1 MINNCRISMNVELV
15 KKSWFL
21 VKKLIFG
28 NFICAS
34 SLAIPK
40 VLSKQLYT
48 LFCTYICLSRFYRNN
63 DCQSSFITKKS
74 ATILLEKLKMG
85 LKGPKTRIIIKGGTK
100 RFSFFALFNMRTP
113 PRLYFSLKLPNFG
126 LKMIVYLSSLK
137 WWKNNFWKISQFRGI
152 PQNVGQLFSE
162 SLLTTNLIS
171 PSFFKIFP
179 KTFFL
184 LEKKN

>member
-40 VLSKQLYT
+40 LLSKQLYT

-85 LKGPKTRIIIKGGTK
+85 PKGPKWVQKDPKRELSLRGGGPTQI
-100 RFSFFALFNMRTP
+100 FF
-113 PRLYFSLKLPNFG
+113 KPNFWYFC
-126 LKMIVYLSSLK
+126 IFR
-137 WWKNNFWKISQFRGI
+137 KNTKKENFWD
-152 PQNVGQLFSE
+152 
-162 SLLTTNLIS
+162 
-171 PSFFKIFP
+171 
-179 KTFFL
+179 
-184 LEKKN
+184 